1 MKRRQM
7 SELGTLL
14 AAKLPLVVVQVK
26 GYKAAYAGSIPRN
39 LCTTREPTGADWM
52 AGRVKEDGKV
62 YQSMRFDTTEE
73 AHTHARQLGY
83 DPK

>member
-14 AAKLPLVVVQVK
+14 TAKLPLVVVQVK
-26 GYKAAYAGSIPRN
+26 GYKAAYAGSIPMN
-39 LCTTREPTGADWM
+39 LCTAREPTGPDYM

-62 YQSMRFDTTEE
+62 YSSICFDTAAE
-73 AHTHARQLGY
+73 AYTHARQLGY